1 MGHHK
6 HLEGNE
12 DPHSH
17 LYQLLSGISF
27 TTVWILDSFVLEFS
41 TFLNTHINGLA
52 LLFLALPVFILALY
66 LIKSAEKALF
76 RSGEQSGVIQT
87 GILSHVRHP
96 LYLGVLLI
104 YLACFISTL
113 SLLALL
119 VFIPVFIIHNNMVNY
134 EENDLIRIYGDE
146 YLEYM
151 KKVPK
156 WIPRLKN

>member
-6 HLEGNE
+6 HLEGDE
-12 DPHSH
+12 APHSH
-17 LYQLLSGISF
+17 LYQLLSGVTF
-27 TTVWILDSFVLEFS
+27 TTVWILDSFVFEFS
-41 TFLNTHINGLA
+41 TFLSTHIHGLA
-52 LLFLALPVFILALY
+52 LLFLALPVFLLALY
-66 LIKSAEKALF
+66 LIKSAEKSLF
-76 RSGEQSGVIQT
+76 GSGEQSGVIQA

-119 VFIPVFIIHNNMVNY
+119 ALIPVFLVHNMMVNF
-134 EENDLIRIYGDE
+134 EESDLIRIYGDD
-146 YLEYM
+146 YLEYR